1 MWQTSVTGTV
11 YVTVGSGWSASGRPI
26 MVSFCYLQS
35 VKLVWV
41 LLNCASG
48 QLMAGEKS
56 RMFVDR
62 KSERLGG

>member
-1 MWQTSVTGTV
+1 
-11 YVTVGSGWSASGRPI
+11 

-48 QLMAGEKS
+48 QLGAGEKC